1 MGILWSNTEV
11 HSLNL
16 LILLLC
22 GQGFPKESI
31 SAMYSAVSDFSY
43 FILLFSD
50 GKVSELALDALLRRC
65 SDVLV
70 KYVEDEK
77 LSGKCPLPR

>member
-1 MGILWSNTEV
+1 MT
-11 HSLNL
+11 LNL
-16 LILLLC
+16 YLPRLPSFYKTASLFLTLLVFFL
-22 GQGFPKESI
+22 
-31 SAMYSAVSDFSY
+31 
-43 FILLFSD
+43 D

-65 SDVLV
+65 SDVVV

>member
-1 MGILWSNTEV
+1 MVT
-11 HSLNL
+11 
-16 LILLLC
+16 
-22 GQGFPKESI
+22 QG
-31 SAMYSAVSDFSY
+31 SY
-43 FILLFSD
+43 RVNELREIFVTIVCCVVD

-65 SDVLV
+65 SDVVV

>member
-1 MGILWSNTEV
+1 MITHGSYRVNEVKEILE
-11 HSLNL
+11 
-16 LILLLC
+16 ILRC
-22 GQGFPKESI
+22 
-31 SAMYSAVSDFSY
+31 VV
-43 FILLFSD
+43 D

-65 SDVLV
+65 SDVVV

>member
-1 MGILWSNTEV
+1 MITHGNYRVNEVKEIFVTILRCV
-11 HSLNL
+11 
-16 LILLLC
+16 
-22 GQGFPKESI
+22 
-31 SAMYSAVSDFSY
+31 V
-43 FILLFSD
+43 D

-65 SDVLV
+65 SDVVV

>member
-1 MGILWSNTEV
+1 M
-11 HSLNL
+11 
-16 LILLLC
+16 
-22 GQGFPKESI
+22 SI
-31 SAMYSAVSDFSY
+31 FS
-43 FILLFSD
+43 FSD

-77 LSGKCPLPR
+77 LSGKCPLPRYDLPSLSLVDCE

>member
-1 MGILWSNTEV
+1 MTIV
-11 HSLNL
+11 
-16 LILLLC
+16 C
-22 GQGFPKESI
+22 C
-31 SAMYSAVSDFSY
+31 VV
-43 FILLFSD
+43 D

-65 SDVLV
+65 SDVVV